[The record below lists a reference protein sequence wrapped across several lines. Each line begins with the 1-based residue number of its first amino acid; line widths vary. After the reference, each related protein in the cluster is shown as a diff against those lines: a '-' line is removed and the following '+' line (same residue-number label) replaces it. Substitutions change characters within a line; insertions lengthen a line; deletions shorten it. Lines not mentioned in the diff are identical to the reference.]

1 MFGNAF
7 PVGSRSV
14 YGPRPT
20 RWAAVV
26 GIAALT
32 STLLLGALLS
42 VPSRAYAVSP
52 TSVALGTAGTY
63 TALGWTSVV
72 NSLGPTVLSGDL
84 GVSPESTLT
93 GFGSGLAT
101 VGGATHVNDAAAVQ
115 AQVDMLIAYN
125 DAKSRTATAQ
135 FGGDQIGKTFTPGV
149 YHTAAAFELTGILT
163 LDGQGDPNAV
173 FIFQV
178 DAALNTAA
186 ASSVHLT
193 NGAQPSRVFWQV
205 LGAAGTG
212 ASSTFVGTIL
222 AVGAITVGNL
232 AVLEG
237 AALSRGVVTLSANTI
252 TTPVVTGGLSITVPG
267 DAVSL
272 GSRPNTLGGGVISGS
287 LGVVQV
293 NDTRN
298 PGAGSGWVASVS
310 STAFT
315 GPGAAI
321 PASAVSYSAGTI
333 TKVGTAT
340 YVSNNPGN
348 LTGVSAAVTATAITG
363 NNTAIWAP
371 TISVIIPGSTV
382 SGTYTAT
389 ITHSVL

>member
-1 MFGNAF
+1 MFGHAL
-7 PVGSRSV
+7 PVGPGPV
-14 YGPRPT
+14 QGPRPT
-20 RWAAVV
+20 RWVALA

-32 STLLLGALLS
+32 STVLLAALLS
-42 VPSRAYAVSP
+42 VPSRAHATSP

-63 TALGWTSVV
+63 SALGGTSVV

-84 GVSPESTLT
+84 GVSPGTLT
-93 GFGSGLAT
+93 GFGSDLAT
-101 VGGATHVNDAAAVQ
+101 VGGTTHVDDAAAVQ
-115 AQVDMLIAYN
+115 AQADMLTAYN
-125 DAKSRTATAQ
+125 DAKGRTATAQ
-135 FGGDQIGKTFTPGV
+135 FGGDQIGVTFTPGV
-149 YHTAAAFELTGILT
+149 YHTDAAFALTGILT

-186 ASSVHLT
+186 ASSVHLI
-193 NGAQPSRVFWQV
+193 NGAQASRVFWQV

-212 ASSTFVGTIL
+212 ASSSFAGTIM
-222 AVGAITVGNL
+222 AQGAITVGNL

-237 AALSRGVVTLSANTI
+237 AALSRGVIKLSANTI
-252 TTPVVTGGLSITVPG
+252 TTTGILSITVPG
-267 DAVSL
+267 DAGSL
-272 GSRPNTLGGGVISGS
+272 GSRLNTIGGGVISGS
-287 LGVVQV
+287 LGAVQV
-293 NDTRN
+293 NDSRN
-298 PGAGSGWVASVS
+298 PGAGSGWVAIVS
-310 STAFT
+310 CTAFT
-315 GPGAAI
+315 GPGGAI

-363 NNTAIWAP
+363 NNSATWVP
-371 TISVIIPGSTV
+371 TISVTIPGSTV